1 MSDENRTLGKPQ
13 GSSGWTGRS
22 FRYSVGIEKR
32 ELIEHPEGG
41 YAFTAEAA
49 KEIRRAFRSRFAEAE
64 IDAFLRHTAGALSK
78 TAGDKGEPTT
88 DPRAARDRA
97 EKVAKL
103 LAEAVSEIGKMTETE
118 RDVFDLATSADPLT
132 LDDLSAA
139 LETAATGFQRAAD
152 GLALGRGEKVAGPNA
167 GALFV
172 AAQAADAWRKSFNK
186 QPSAGPDSPF
196 TEVLAAI
203 LQAAEFEPLGKDA
216 VRTAIKGPP
225 KIRK

>member
-1 MSDENRTLGKPQ
+1 MSDETRTLGKPQ

-41 YAFTAEAA
+41 YTFTAEAA
-49 KEIRRAFRSRFAEAE
+49 KEIRRAFPRRFAEAE
-64 IDAFLRHTAGALSK
+64 IDAFLRRMAGALSK
-78 TAGDKGEPTT
+78 MASDLDARNT

-118 RDVFDLATSADPLT
+118 RDVFDLATSADPVT
-132 LDDLSAA
+132 LGDLSAA

-167 GALFV
+167 GALYV
-172 AAQAADAWRKSFNK
+172 AAQAADAWQKSFNK

-196 TEVLAAI
+196 TAVLTAI
-203 LQAAEFEPLGKDA
+203 LQATELELLGKDA
-216 VRTAIKGPP
+216 IRTAIKGPP